1 MLDVEKSILCEN
13 CVWKLWY
20 LRTYNINVILVS
32 WRELCYE
39 NQRNK
44 WFQNVVKHFKS
55 HNRKF
60 ELVSP
65 VLHEFSIIV
74 FKIILTIALISI
86 MTLLTRLGIC
96 QIFYTSKIPN
106 FFIFTPEKRVNCN
119 KIGKKWEVFL
129 QLSSQ
134 IQTHSNCFVKTQA
147 WIRLISRIG

>member
-1 MLDVEKSILCEN
+1 M
-13 CVWKLWY
+13 WY
-20 LRTYNINVILVS
+20 LSSGESYVMKTRGINGF
-32 WRELCYE
+32 
-39 NQRNK
+39 K
-44 WFQNVVKHFKS
+44 NVVKHFKN

-60 ELVSP
+60 GLVSS

-106 FFIFTPEKRVNCN
+106 FFVFTPEKRVNCN
-119 KIGKKWEVFL
+119 KIGKKWEVKMFKSFML
-129 QLSSQ
+129 KKISVFVQLSTQ